1 MYRKTIAI
9 FITLLLS
16 FVSAMAQNNR
26 FKQSLPWLD
35 SVVIYSNQQPFS
47 SNQNVVLFGGKYQL
61 AFEYQTAKQIVK
73 IEVYAKQEADSIV
86 GIMPSPD
93 FEILDSIRLIQG
105 RYVCRIRFTNISL
118 SEFTGIVFLTQT
130 GQLYELPLLP
140 VCKMEANFFPPG
152 DELFVGESRRFEII
166 TDNIDNLILDR
177 QWRSTDAFDYRLIR
191 IDNEAFIYIEAKKAG
206 EHNFDIQLAVRK
218 PIIHDGQ
225 IAMQLPNIQKKFS
238 IKNTRFT
245 YLRFDTRQII
255 RNPNQITTTEVT
267 VENNRQLQI
276 GKLYRIESEEEPESP
291 LLAELLPIR
300 RNSNDKI
307 LCEIRPYNNHPIAKG
322 SVFIKDGNRLLF
334 LANIEIIPTPSIDK
348 AAVMRNGGEWTD
360 ALNVRP
366 GDEFTLRIEGKYIRN
381 SRIEFGELKVLS
393 VDTLNISDR
402 VRIFQLKVPTQINV
416 RKIPIMLDR
425 AASGLELNIR
435 EHQTPRPL
443 DFISVNY
450 GTGKLPLEDI
460 NQPIL
465 YPHTI
470 NDIVID
476 FDRSKIDR
484 DQNLYGSQHIRI
496 RVRMEDKNGILI
508 ENTILGSFM
517 ICPDESS
524 PRFAFYTKSGCRLEE
539 IRVNDF
545 MNRKT
550 HVVSEWGKIE
560 IFIEHVSTS
569 YATEGYTKRVTIYHE
584 KRTSFDVDVSVPA
597 GLFVQRLGK
606 DEPIASLTG
615 ISFAMI
621 AQFSFY
627 RKGEIQ
633 KLLPIKAGVGFLAQ
647 NAFNFNP
654 NAERDLG
661 IIALVSVYPIRG
673 TNRISFPLYGGGGYF
688 LQENKFF
695 ALIGPGI
702 RISF

>member
-1 MYRKTIAI
+1 MRII
-9 FITLLLS
+9 ITT
-16 FVSAMAQNNR
+16 FVLFFFSVFCTTAQNNR

-35 SVVIYSNQQPFS
+35 SLVIFSNQQAFS
-47 SNQNVVLFGGKYQL
+47 SNQNVVLFAGKQQL
-61 AFEYQTAKQIVK
+61 AFEYQSAKQTIK
-73 IEVYAKQEADSIV
+73 LEFYTKPDADSLLNLL
-86 GIMPSPD
+86 PSPD
-93 FEILDSIRLIQG
+93 FELLDSLRFIQNK
-105 RYVCRIRFTNISL
+105 YVCRIRFTNISV
-118 SEFTGIVFLTQT
+118 SDFTGIVLQTQS
-130 GQLYELPLLP
+130 GKLYEIPLLP
-140 VCKMEANFFPPG
+140 VCKMETNFFPPG
-152 DELFVGESRRFEII
+152 EELFVGESRRFEII

-191 IDNEAFIYIEAKKAG
+191 IDNTAFIYIEPKKAG
-206 EHNFDIQLAVRK
+206 DHTFEIQFPVRK

-225 IAMQLPNIQKKFS
+225 IQMQLPALQKKFS

-276 GKLYRIESEEEPESP
+276 GKLYRIESAEEAESP
-291 LLAELLPIR
+291 LVAEMLTVR
-300 RNSNDKI
+300 RTSNDRI
-307 LCEIRPYNNHPIAKG
+307 LCEIRPYNNHPTANG

-348 AAVMRNGGEWTD
+348 AAVLRNGSEWTD
-360 ALNVRP
+360 VLNIRP
-366 GDEFTLRIEGKYIRN
+366 GEEFTLRIEGKYIRN
-381 SRIEFGELKVLS
+381 SRIEFGELQILS
-393 VDTLNISDR
+393 IDSMNSNDR
-402 VRIFQLKVPTQINV
+402 IRMFHLKVPTQIMV
-416 RKIPIMLDR
+416 RKIPILLDR
-425 AASGLELNIR
+425 AASGIELNIS
-435 EHQTPRPL
+435 EHQTPKPL
-443 DFISVNY
+443 DFISINY
-450 GTGKLPLEDI
+450 GTGKVALDEI

-465 YPHTI
+465 YPHTV

-476 FDRSKIDR
+476 FDRAKIDLN
-484 DQNLYGSQHIRI
+484 QNLYGRQHIRL

-517 ICPDESS
+517 ICPDETS

-633 KLLPIKAGVGFLAQ
+633 KMLPIKAGIGFLAQ

-661 IIALVSVYPIRG
+661 IIALISVYPIRS

>member
-1 MYRKTIAI
+1 MRKVIAI
-9 FITLLLS
+9 FIILHLS
-16 FVSAMAQNNR
+16 IVCAIAQNNR

-35 SVVIYSNQQPFS
+35 SIVIYSNQQMFS

-61 AFEYQTAKQIVK
+61 IFEYQLPRQVVKLEIFTKQG
-73 IEVYAKQEADSIV
+73 ADSIV
-86 GIMPSPD
+86 GIISSPD
-93 FEILDSIRLIQG
+93 FEVLDSVRFIQDK
-105 RYVCRIRFTNISL
+105 YVCRIRFVNISL
-118 SEFTGIVFLTQT
+118 SEFTGIVFQTQS
-130 GQLYELPLLP
+130 GQLYEVPLLP
-140 VCKMEANFFPPG
+140 VCKMEANFFPQG

-177 QWRSTDAFDYRLIR
+177 QWRSNDAFDYRLIR
-191 IDNEAFIYIEAKKAG
+191 IDNSAFIYIEPKKAG
-206 EHNFDIQLAVRK
+206 EHVFEIELPVRR
-218 PIIHDGQ
+218 PIIYDRKVQ
-225 IAMQLPNIQKKFS
+225 MQLPALQKKFL

-276 GKLYRIESEEEPESP
+276 GKLYRIESAEDPESP
-291 LLAELLPIR
+291 LVAEMLALR
-300 RNSNDKI
+300 RTSNDRI
-307 LCEIRPYNNHPIAKG
+307 LCEMRPYNNHPSGSG
-322 SVFIKDGNRLLF
+322 SVYIKDGNKLLF
-334 LANIEIIPTPSIDK
+334 LANIEIIPTPSIEK
-348 AAVMRNGGEWTD
+348 VSVLRNGSEWSD
-360 ALNVRP
+360 ALNIQP
-366 GDEFTLRIEGKYIRN
+366 GEVYTLRIEGKYIRN
-381 SRIEFGELKVLS
+381 SKIEFGALQILS
-393 VDTLNISDR
+393 IDSLNSNDR
-402 VRIFQLKVPTQINV
+402 SRTFQIKVPTEIMV
-416 RKIPIMLDR
+416 RKIPIMLDKTT
-425 AASGLELNIR
+425 SGVELNII

-443 DFISVNY
+443 DFITINY
-450 GTGKLPLEDI
+450 GTGKIALDEI

-465 YPHTI
+465 YSHTI

-476 FDRSKIDR
+476 FDRAKIDR
-484 DQNLYGSQHIRI
+484 NQNLYGRQHIRV

-524 PRFAFYTKSGCRLEE
+524 PRYAFYTKSGCRLEE

-560 IFIEHVSTS
+560 VFIEHVSTS
-569 YATEGYTKRVTIYHE
+569 YATEGYTKRVTIYQE

-627 RKGEIQ
+627 RKSEIQ

-647 NAFNFNP
+647 NAFNFNS
-654 NAERDLG
+654 NAKRDLG
-661 IIALVSVYPIRG
+661 IIALISVYPIRG

-688 LQENKFF
+688 LQDNKFF